1 MKAVV
6 AAFNQEKALVGAF
19 SVITNL
25 WMELFQALLHRQQQ
39 GNCWCVAAAAGGWAQ
54 AQAGTRVT
62 MMREAA
68 AVCWKAAVVEPVL
81 VQTSLGTFQSRTW
94 APDTASYHAGLLTK
108 QSPPHYYIIM

>member
-1 MKAVV
+1 MAELRNDGALVAPQAAPAAGKLLAVV
-6 AAFNQEKALVGAF
+6 
-19 SVITNL
+19 
-25 WMELFQALLHRQQQ
+25 
-39 GNCWCVAAAAGGWAQ
+39 GGWAGL

-68 AVCWKAAVVEPVL
+68 VVCWKAAVVEPVL

-108 QSPPHYYIIM
+108 QSPPHYYYIIM